1 MHPPPSRRPSA
12 GGGRSESTRSASGR
26 ARSPQP
32 GPSGLGSGVRAAPHA
47 DWSCSEFHGQ
57 SSPAHS
63 GTAED
68 DWDSV
73 SGSVDLDRDDSF
85 RAVFRLIRE
94 FHSMAN
100 RQV

>member
-1 MHPPPSRRPSA
+1 MPPPPSRRPGA

-26 ARSPQP
+26 ACSPQP
-32 GPSGLGSGVRAAPHA
+32 GPLGLGSGVRAALH
-47 DWSCSEFHGQ
+47 WSCSEFHGR

-94 FHSMAN
+94 FHSMA
-100 RQV
+100 